1 MNIVCE
7 GIFDNIDYK
16 TETTYNNINNYKV
29 PQNINRK
36 TSSNSNH
43 NPSNDNAENN
53 TNKEQP
59 KKMMIIKNNEPN
71 IKLGCQNDE
80 EQEKESKE
88 EKVLKAYSEMLQKRK
103 NK

>member
-1 MNIVCE
+1 MKIVCE

-43 NPSNDNAENN
+43 NPSNDNTENT

-59 KKMMIIKNNEPN
+59 KK
-71 IKLGCQNDE
+71 
-80 EQEKESKE
+80 
-88 EKVLKAYSEMLQKRK
+88 
-103 NK
+103 